1 MAVSKEIV
9 EFYTPKVEF
18 QVAVNSDLGIANV
31 KKGALYRVDTNGQ
44 LIATDDGADNQTEND
59 CINIVV
65 ALVSGNRDDVKKIG
79 KVSVAPI
86 KNAVIRFR
94 STNSYDTGVAKG
106 YKVYVKSGKLYKAVW
121 DSGWKDQAG
130 AEGKTVI
137 PVGDVIESD
146 TEGITVVFD

>member
-31 KKGALYRVDTNGQ
+31 KKGALYLVDTNGQ
-44 LIATDDGADNQTEND
+44 LVATGDDALAENE

-65 ALVSGNRDDVKKIG
+65 ALVSGNREDVKKVG
-79 KVSVAPI
+79 KVSVAPL
-86 KNAVIRFR
+86 KNAVVRFR

-106 YKVYVKSGKLYKAVW
+106 YKVYVKGGKLYKAVW
-121 DSGWKDQAG
+121 SAGNSRWEDGSGNA
-130 AEGKTVI
+130 VV